1 MLAGEESVMFF
12 ELRQYRTKPGQ
23 REKWVKFMEEEII
36 PFQVS
41 KGMVICG
48 SFRGETDPSV
58 YVWLRRFESEAE
70 REALY
75 KAVYETDY
83 WKTKIA
89 PRVPDCLDRDANV
102 VTRIIPTAKSTMR

>member
-1 MLAGEESVMFF
+1 MAFY
-12 ELRQYRTKPGQ
+12 ELRQYHVRPGKMD
-23 REKWVKFMEEEII
+23 EWVKIMEEEII

-41 KGMVICG
+41 KGMVITG
-48 SFRGETDPSV
+48 SFRGETDDSK

-75 KAVYETDY
+75 KAVYETDH

-89 PRVPDCLDRDANV
+89 PRVPDCLDRDKMV
-102 VTRIIPTAKSTMR
+102 ITRIVSTPKSVLA